1 VYGCEEDFKTKSIS
15 FAIQVYKF
23 ANEMQIDG
31 LTTKLSE
38 FLGQP
43 TSALDVFATF
53 DLFYMTNNRPGLES
67 CKKVGVLLFS
77 RKSLLMKKSKGFRD
91 GNDHCFKF

>member
-1 VYGCEEDFKTKSIS
+1 VYGRAEDFKTKSIS

-53 DLFYMTNNRPGLES
+53 DLFYVTNNRPGLES
-67 CKKVGVLLFS
+67 CKRVSASFFKEIS
-77 RKSLLMKKSKGFRD
+77 ILMKKSKGFRN
-91 GNDHCFKF
+91 GNDHCYKF

>member
-1 VYGCEEDFKTKSIS
+1 VYGRAEDFKTKSIS

-53 DLFYMTNNRPGLES
+53 DLFYVTNNRPGLES
-67 CKKVGVLLFS
+67 CKKVGAS
-77 RKSLLMKKSKGFRD
+77 
-91 GNDHCFKF
+91 CFFNEIY

>member
-23 ANEMQIDG
+23 ADEMQIEG

-38 FLGQP
+38 FLGHP

-53 DLFYMTNNRPGLES
+53 DLFYMTNNGPGLET
-67 CKKVGVLLFS
+67 CKRVGASF
-77 RKSLLMKKSKGFRD
+77 FQ
-91 GNDHCFKF
+91 